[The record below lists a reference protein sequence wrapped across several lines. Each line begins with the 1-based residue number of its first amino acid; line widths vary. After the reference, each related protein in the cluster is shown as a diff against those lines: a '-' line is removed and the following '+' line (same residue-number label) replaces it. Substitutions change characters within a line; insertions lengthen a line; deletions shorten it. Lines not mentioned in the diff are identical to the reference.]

1 MRRFG
6 KIEIF
11 LLFLLAGE
19 VTAQAPRVVSI
30 IAKPVEQHLTVSVQ
44 LADLFS
50 PKIANTIRSGLPA
63 VIRFDFRLVEEPNR
77 EARQITRSVRILYD
91 VWSERYR
98 IAANGQEQIATTFM
112 EMEKICASFE
122 DSKFFPLAQLSP
134 QKTYRLRLQV
144 AVIPISAKQ
153 DQQLRDWL
161 EASDA
166 TEESVPGEDRAT
178 GFRLNLS
185 KLVSF
190 FWGKKERPF
199 GTSEWAESAPFRV
212 AR

>member
-1 MRRFG
+1 MRRVG
-6 KIEIF
+6 KIKI
-11 LLFLLAGE
+11 LLFFLLAGE
-19 VTAQAPRVVSI
+19 ATAQAPRVVSI
-30 IAKPVEQHLTVSVQ
+30 VAKPVEQHLAVSVQ

-63 VIRFDFRLVEEPNR
+63 VIRFDFRLVAEPDR
-77 EARQITRSVRILYD
+77 EARQITRSLRILYD

-98 IAANGQEQIATTFM
+98 IAVNGQEQITSTFA
-112 EMEKICASFE
+112 EMEKFCAGFE
-122 DSKFFPLAQLSP
+122 AEKFLPLAQLSP

-166 TEESVPGEDRAT
+166 TEESAPGEDRAT

-199 GTSEWAESAPFRV
+199 GTSEWAESPSFRV
-212 AR
+212 TR